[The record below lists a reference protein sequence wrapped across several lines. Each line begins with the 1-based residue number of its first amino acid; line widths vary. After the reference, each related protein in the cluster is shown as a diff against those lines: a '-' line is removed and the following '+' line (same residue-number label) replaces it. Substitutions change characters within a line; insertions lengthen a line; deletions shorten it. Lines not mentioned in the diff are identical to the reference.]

1 MRSERAEV
9 PEPVVSPLAIRPGVA
24 AAIQRVDVTVGFL
37 RAPVEFLAAV
47 LLLLG
52 FIRVRIFALFW
63 SRRGVRIIALIGLR
77 LGLRGAATLAI
88 RIVLFPV
95 LSILLTVRQLVIRT
109 IALR

>member
-77 LGLRGAATLAI
+77 RPVPRPFDPSDRQAAGHSHDRA
-88 RIVLFPV
+88 
-95 LSILLTVRQLVIRT
+95 
-109 IALR
+109 